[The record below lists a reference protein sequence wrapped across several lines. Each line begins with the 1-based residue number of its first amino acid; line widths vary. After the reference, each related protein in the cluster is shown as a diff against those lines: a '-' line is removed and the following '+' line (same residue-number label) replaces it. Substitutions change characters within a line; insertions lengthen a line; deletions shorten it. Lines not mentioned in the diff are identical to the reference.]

1 MTPPAFLRNVWSDLV
16 EKRLWP
22 VAIIL
27 VAALVALP
35 LTLGRVGDAETP
47 TGGAG
52 VPAADG
58 KTDFTAYDGVDA
70 GKTSEGGDR
79 DVFDAPGAAKPKA
92 DAAGGGAATGGTTG
106 STAGSADAGA
116 GTSAGTGGAGWGA
129 DIPAG
134 SIPGL
139 DDVGVVPVGGADV
152 DAPSDDGDELA
163 AYSVDIK
170 FGQGANLTARKNIA
184 RLTLLP
190 STEDPYFVFLGVLAD
205 GKTATFLVSSDAQA
219 TGDAKCLP
227 SPSDCQR
234 IEMEAGDT
242 EFLDVVTPEGKT
254 EQYQLDV
261 TKVARTEKSTVEA
274 AADARARESSQG
286 RAILRAAVET
296 KQVDVSDLA
305 YSREQ
310 GVIVPSG
317 AKNDA
322 GSLFGG
328 YRVDLRFGAPNQLV
342 KRYNLARLTPL
353 PSVESP
359 SFVYLG
365 VLADGERSIFLNPS
379 GAAAS
384 GDAVCDPTPQDCKRV
399 TLKAGDAAKFDV
411 ATMAGGATQYEL
423 AIDAIT
429 EIESDTPE
437 EAAASRTRESEAGRI
452 ILRRLITE
460 VGTIVSD
467 LTFSPKRATVV
478 DARPEQP
485 RSEPQAAP
493 VAGTEPEGASTA
505 PAPGQ

>member
-1 MTPPAFLRNVWSDLV
+1 VTPPAFLRNVWNDLV
-16 EKRLWP
+16 EKKLWP
-22 VAIIL
+22 VAIVL

-35 LTLGRVGDAETP
+35 LTLGRVGGGETP
-47 TGGAG
+47 VAGAG

-58 KTDFTAYDGVDA
+58 KTDFTAYDGVDDA
-70 GKTSEGGDR
+70 KVSDSGDR
-79 DVFDAPGAAKPKA
+79 DVFDAPAEAKPKPA
-92 DAAGGGAATGGTTG
+92 SRGGGTTG

-116 GTSAGTGGAGWGA
+116 GTSASPSTGGAGWGA
-129 DIPAG
+129 DVPAG

-139 DDVGVVPVGGADV
+139 DDVGVVPVGGTA
-152 DAPSDDGDELA
+152 APTKDDSDDLA

-170 FGQGANLTARKNIA
+170 FGQGATLASRKDIA
-184 RLTLLP
+184 RLAPLP
-190 STEDPYFVFLGVLAD
+190 SVENPFFVYLGVLAD
-205 GKTATFLVSSDAQA
+205 GKTASFLVSSDAQA

-227 SPSDCQR
+227 SPQDCQR

-261 TKVARTEKSTVEA
+261 TKVARVEKSSAEA
-274 AADARARESSQG
+274 AAAARARESSQG

-296 KQVDVSDLA
+296 KQVDLSGLA
-305 YSREQ
+305 YSREL
-310 GVIVPSG
+310 GLVIPSG
-317 AKNDA
+317 AKQA
-322 GSLFGG
+322 QASSLFGG

-353 PSVESP
+353 PSVEEP

-365 VLADGERSIFLNPS
+365 VLADGQRSIFLNPS
-379 GAAAS
+379 AAAAS
-384 GDAVCDPTPQDCKRV
+384 GDAVCDPSPQDCKRV
-399 TLKAGDAAKFDV
+399 TLKAGDSAKFDV
-411 ATMAGGATQYEL
+411 ATVAGGTTQYEL

-460 VGTIVSD
+460 VGSLVAD
-467 LTFSPKRATVV
+467 LNFSPKKAAVV
-478 DARPEQP
+478 ERTNPELPQAD
-485 RSEPQAAP
+485 PQAAP
-493 VAGTEPEGASTA
+493 TPGTKPEGASTA